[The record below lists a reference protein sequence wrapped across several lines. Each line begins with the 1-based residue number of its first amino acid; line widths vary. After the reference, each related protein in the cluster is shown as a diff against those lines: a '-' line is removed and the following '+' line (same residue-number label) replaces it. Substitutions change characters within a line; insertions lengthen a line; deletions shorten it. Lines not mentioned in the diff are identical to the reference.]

1 METKS
6 INRIWIATGGLLL
19 ALATAYLLQFLSTIG
34 EKGQGPMG
42 KAFETIGFHAMRKQY
57 DGIPQMRVVR
67 AFAESVQCSFWNFEW
82 TWGRCVGVSLYV
94 RDYRPEH
101 RPIVEAQVQRLAEQ
115 MRRPCALVATLS
127 LPNEQELSRDLG
139 CDSNRKSFKL
149 KILVTSVTVL
159 SEQNDSANPRMWWAT
174 NHEKLFSYFFQ
185 GEI

>member
-1 METKS
+1 MEKKS

-19 ALATAYLLQFLSTIG
+19 VLAIAYLLQFLSTIG

-42 KAFETIGFHAMRKQY
+42 KAFEIIGYHALRQQY

-67 AFAESVQCSFWNFEW
+67 AFAESDQCSFWNFEW

-101 RPIVEAQVQRLAEQ
+101 QPIVEAQVHRLAER
-115 MRRPCALVATLS
+115 MRNPCALVRALA
-127 LPNEQELSRDLG
+127 LPNELELARDLRCG
-139 CDSNRKSFKL
+139 AGRRIFKL
-149 KILVTSVTVL
+149 QILVTSVTLVN
-159 SEQNDSANPRMWWAT
+159 EHDETADPRGWWAT
-174 NHEKLFSYFFQ
+174 NHQKLYSYFFQ